1 MVIHNDTNKSVFSF
15 SKANSFLKK
24 EFSVAGLNNYSN
36 IHKSHNVDNACRSEQ
51 IRNLS
56 KLPESDKV
64 KEATKAYSAMQSTL
78 LWRIMD
84 EQNKIKYFNERKEK
98 ISYYTKLLEG
108 DDINNVIVV
117 DEKRYE
123 LSEKYQDTNL
133 IKREVIEGYLDDATE
148 ALNRMVEP
156 VDESDTRFHNFRNVT
171 LQSVFRNSAADFAA
185 VTGMSADCLNIED
198 DNSLLWRA
206 NDRTVENYVRKAE
219 ETIAKLKARSNG
231 LYQLMQDYKK
241 SIRKSNFEDL
251 FDTTSNYKMKELEE
265 IRQQFLQTGQLSYSD
280 KKFSLFSTL
289 A

>member
-1 MVIHNDTNKSVFSF
+1 
-15 SKANSFLKK
+15 
-24 EFSVAGLNNYSN
+24 
-36 IHKSHNVDNACRSEQ
+36 
-51 IRNLS
+51 
-56 KLPESDKV
+56 
-64 KEATKAYSAMQSTL
+64 MQSTL

-133 IKREVIEGYLDDATE
+133 IKREVIEGYLNDATE

-156 VDESDTRFHNFRNVT
+156 VDESNTRFHNFRNVT

-265 IRQQFLQTGQLSYSD
+265 IRQQFLLTGQLSYSD
-280 KKFSLFSTL
+280 KNFSLFSTL